1 LNRAYSVLTIKS
13 VDDDRRLIRG
23 TATTPEPDRSG
34 DIVEPLGAV
43 FPKTL
48 PLLLHHR
55 KDAPVGIA
63 RFSKPTKLGI
73 EFEAELPLI
82 DSPGV
87 VRDRVNEAWDSV
99 KAGLIRGVSIGF
111 RVLNDAIEPLKS
123 GGLRFLKTEILELS
137 LVTVPANAQATLEVL
152 RSLDAHDLAASG
164 HHSPGVSG
172 TFPIVSAV
180 KAARPMTT
188 TQEQITAFENTRTEK
203 FARLTEIQSKASA
216 ENRTKDEAEREESDT
231 LKLELK
237 SIDAEL
243 VDLREMLAM
252 AMATAT
258 PITATTSTATASE
271 MRAGKSTATQ
281 SIQVKSMLPKGTA
294 FTRYVQAKVAGRGS
308 LSDALEFAKQ
318 WKDSTPEVELMLK
331 AAVNPGT
338 IAEPAWAAPLA
349 VTQPFNDFLEL
360 LRPETL
366 LGKIPGLRQV
376 PFNISIPIQIGGGT
390 YAWVGEGA
398 PKPVGNLQ
406 FSSATLGVAK
416 AAGIIVI
423 SEELAKISTP
433 SAEATV
439 RNDMIKG
446 MAQYLDGQFIDP
458 TVAAVTNVSPASIT
472 NLANGYATAGTS
484 GDNARTDIKKGIT
497 LLTAAN
503 YPISE
508 VVLIMSEANA
518 FALATALTTNG
529 VAVNPNITSKGG
541 NILGVPVVTSQ
552 SAGSVVA
559 LVHAQS
565 ILYADD
571 GGVNIDVSREA
582 SVEMNT
588 APTSPVTASAAYVSL
603 WQMNLI
609 GLRAERFINWKRA
622 RTTAVVY
629 TTATYA

>member
-1 LNRAYSVLTIKS
+1 LNRAYSILHIKS
-13 VDDDRRLIRG
+13 VDAEQRIIEGIASTPAPDGGGHVMEPAGAEFRLPLPFLWFHNQRDPIGEVFSAEVRPDGIFIR
-23 TATTPEPDRSG
+23 ARVSKVDKPSR
-34 DIVEPLGAV
+34 L
-43 FPKTL
+43 KTL
-48 PLLLHHR
+48 VDDAWAAFTASPPLVRGLSIGWNELESEPI
-55 KDAPVGIA
+55 KG
-63 RFSKPTKLGI
+63 TKLQ
-73 EFEAELPLI
+73 
-82 DSPGV
+82 
-87 VRDRVNEAWDSV
+87 
-99 KAGLIRGVSIGF
+99 
-111 RVLNDAIEPLKS
+111 
-123 GGLRFLKTEILELS
+123 RFTRWFWGELS
-137 LVTVPANAQATLEVL
+137 AVTVPMNQDATILAVKT
-152 RSLDAHDLAASG
+152 ADLAASG
-164 HHSPGVSG
+164 LDSPGVSG
-172 TFPIVSAV
+172 TLPVVSAV
-180 KAARPMTT
+180 KAARPMNTH
-188 TQEQITAFENTRTEK
+188 QEQITMFEATRAEK
-203 FARLTEIQSKASA
+203 FARLNEIQNKASG
-216 ENRTKDEAEREESDT
+216 ENRTKDAAEREESET
-231 LKLELK
+231 LKLEIK

-243 VDLREMLAM
+243 VDLREMLTM
-252 AMATAT
+252 
-258 PITATTSTATASE
+258 STATATAITPTTSTTTASQ
-271 MRAGKSTATQ
+271 MRGGQSTATQ

-294 FTRYVQAKVAGRGS
+294 FTRYVQAKIVGRGS
-308 LSDALEFAKQ
+308 LSDALEYAKQ

-349 VTQPFNDFLEL
+349 VTQPFNDFLDL

-376 PFNISIPIQIGGGT
+376 PFNISIPIQTGGGT

-433 SAEATV
+433 SAEMTV

-446 MAQYLDGQFIDP
+446 MAQYLDQQFIDP
-458 TVAAVTNVSPASIT
+458 TVAAVTNVSPASVT
-472 NLANGYATAGTS
+472 NLANGFATAGTS
-484 GDNARTDIKKGIT
+484 GDNARTDIKKAIT
-497 LLTAAN
+497 LLTAPN

-508 VVLIMSEANA
+508 TVLIMSEANA

-559 LVHAQS
+559 LVHAPS

-588 APTSPVTASAAYVSL
+588 TPTSPVTASAAYVSL
-603 WQMNLI
+603 WQMNLV

-629 TTATYA
+629 TTATYV

>member
-1 LNRAYSVLTIKS
+1 LNRAYSILHIKS
-13 VDDDRRLIRG
+13 VDAEQRIIEGIASTPAPDGGGHVMEPAGAEFRLPLPFLWFHNQRDPIGEVFSAEVRPDGIFIR
-23 TATTPEPDRSG
+23 ARVSKVDKPSR
-34 DIVEPLGAV
+34 L
-43 FPKTL
+43 KTL
-48 PLLLHHR
+48 VDDAWAAFTASPPLVRGLSIGWNELESEPI
-55 KDAPVGIA
+55 KG
-63 RFSKPTKLGI
+63 TKLQ
-73 EFEAELPLI
+73 
-82 DSPGV
+82 
-87 VRDRVNEAWDSV
+87 
-99 KAGLIRGVSIGF
+99 
-111 RVLNDAIEPLKS
+111 
-123 GGLRFLKTEILELS
+123 RFTRWFWGELS
-137 LVTVPANAQATLEVL
+137 AVTVPMNQDATILAVKT
-152 RSLDAHDLAASG
+152 ADLAASG
-164 HHSPGVSG
+164 LDSPGVSG
-172 TFPIVSAV
+172 TLPVVSAV
-180 KAARPMTT
+180 KAARPMNTH
-188 TQEQITAFENTRTEK
+188 QEQITMFEATRAEK
-203 FARLTEIQSKASA
+203 FARLNEIQNKASG
-216 ENRTKDEAEREESDT
+216 ENRTKDAAEREESET
-231 LKLELK
+231 LKLEIK

-243 VDLREMLAM
+243 VDLREMLTM
-252 AMATAT
+252 
-258 PITATTSTATASE
+258 STATATAITPTTSTTTASQ
-271 MRAGKSTATQ
+271 MRGGQSTATQ

-294 FTRYVQAKVAGRGS
+294 FTRYVQAKIVGRGS
-308 LSDALEFAKQ
+308 LSDALEYAKQ

-349 VTQPFNDFLEL
+349 VTQPFNDFLDL

-376 PFNISIPIQIGGGT
+376 PFNISIPIQTGGGT

-433 SAEATV
+433 SAEMTV

-446 MAQYLDGQFIDP
+446 MAQYLDQQFIDP
-458 TVAAVTNVSPASIT
+458 TVAAVTNVSPASVT
-472 NLANGYATAGTS
+472 NLANGFATAGTS
-484 GDNARTDIKKGIT
+484 GDNARTDIKKAIT
-497 LLTAAN
+497 LLTAPN

-508 VVLIMSEANA
+508 TVLIMSEANA

-559 LVHAQS
+559 LVHAPS
-565 ILYADD
+565 ILFADD

-588 APTSPVTASAAYVSL
+588 TPTSPVTASAAYVSL
-603 WQMNLI
+603 WQMNLV

-629 TTATYA
+629 TTATYV